1 MNDTEFHRLADD
13 FYQLLTEKVD
23 PYEDDIEWEINGS
36 VLELEFTDRSKI
48 IINRQE
54 PLHQI
59 WVATKFNGHHFEYRD
74 GPWIDNREGG
84 ELLSF
89 LSAAIEKQS
98 GIQVNLTDA

>member
-36 VLELEFTDRSKI
+36 VLELEFADRSKI

-59 WVATKFNGHHFEYRD
+59 WVATKFIGHHFVYRA
-74 GPWIDNREGG
+74 GTWIDNREGG
-84 ELLSF
+84 ELFSF
-89 LSAAIEKQS
+89 LSAAIAKQS
-98 GIQVNLTDA
+98 GITVSLTDA